1 MKLEPFNSLGLKDM
15 HQEQIN
21 SLMEFIA
28 EALNA
33 AAEVDDDGECLH
45 AMEEKAD
52 DLVHILGGNGVKV
65 TVY

>member
-1 MKLEPFNSLGLKDM
+1 M

-45 AMEEKAD
+45 D
-52 DLVHILGGNGVKV
+52 DGRKSG
-65 TVY
+65 

>member
-1 MKLEPFNSLGLKDM
+1 MKLEPFDSLGLKDM

-45 AMEEKAD
+45 AMEEKRM
-52 DLVHILGGNGVKV
+52 
-65 TVY
+65 T